1 MSPLHPRRRGRG
13 EIDLYDIET
22 DGNATS
28 EEREPVPRADAQEPA
43 FGVID
48 GARGDAELRRYGTF
62 DLANDEIIG
71 ISCHD
76 IKLTP
81 PPPTE
86 VAAQDAQAMSA
97 QKGSCHELR
106 ISSAVPLVRSR
117 FLRIPGAAPSV
128 QQAQTSGD
136 GVE

>member
-1 MSPLHPRRRGRG
+1 MSPLHPRRRGWG

-22 DGNATS
+22 DGNATT
-28 EEREPVPRADAQEPA
+28 EEGKPIPCADAQEST

-48 GARGDAELRRYGTF
+48 GARGGAELRRYGAF

-71 ISCHD
+71 IPRHD
-76 IKLTP
+76 IKLTA

-86 VAAQDAQAMSA
+86 VAAQDAQTMSA
-97 QKGSCHELR
+97 QKGSRHELR
-106 ISSAVPLVRSR
+106 ISAAVLLVRSR